1 MKCIKIIFSYQIIII
16 RILKLIS
23 ILCTIRVLYVPINE
37 KILIVSTVVEK
48 LVTKRSVD
56 NIFIIANG
64 GIPYR

>member
-1 MKCIKIIFSYQIIII
+1 
-16 RILKLIS
+16 
-23 ILCTIRVLYVPINE
+23 VPINE

-48 LVTKRSVD
+48 LATKRSVN